1 MATGRVQRRSKGR
14 GPGRPRASSPATIH
28 EAALELFLE
37 RGYGAV
43 SVDDIARRAGVS
55 RGTVFSYCESK
66 ADALWV
72 ALDAAIARAG
82 EALEATS
89 GDGSGRERGALDA
102 LVEAIVAAV
111 EPWGRTPPVALRD
124 ARAMGAEAEL
134 RDGAPARLQPLVE
147 RAALA
152 LALAANGHLPTIIYS
167 LFWRRF
173 NAGAPLRSMHGGLPA
188 CVPLVVLPRVL
199 PGRETSA
206 HPVADFAIFPLA
218 HPGVAPIP

>member
-1 MATGRVQRRSKGR
+1 MATDRTQRRSGGR
-14 GPGRPRASSPATIH
+14 GPGRPRASSAATIH

-82 EALEATS
+82 DALEAAQ
-89 GDGSGRERGALDA
+89 GDGSGRPGSALDA
-102 LVEAIVAAV
+102 LVEAIATAV

-124 ARAMGAEAEL
+124 ARAMQAEAAL
-134 RDGAPARLQPLVE
+134 RDGAAARLQPLVE

-152 LALAANGHLPTIIYS
+152 LALERDTLPESPAAAVAPVAIVAAACAALAAWALQPGRPAAEVAVRAAIEPL
-167 LFWRRF
+167 
-173 NAGAPLRSMHGGLPA
+173 AGASRIGND
-188 CVPLVVLPRVL
+188 PR
-199 PGRETSA
+199 P
-206 HPVADFAIFPLA
+206 
-218 HPGVAPIP
+218 

>member
-1 MATGRVQRRSKGR
+1 MAAGRTQRRGKGR
-14 GPGRPRASSPATIH
+14 GPGRPRASSSATIH

-124 ARAMGAEAEL
+124 ARPMGAEAAL

-152 LALAANGHLPTIIYS
+152 LALERDALPESPAA
-167 LFWRRF
+167 
-173 NAGAPLRSMHGGLPA
+173 AVAPVAIVAAA
-188 CVPLVVLPRVL
+188 CAALAAWALE
-199 PGRETSA
+199 PGRPAASA
-206 HPVADFAIFPLA
+206 AVRAAIEPLA
-218 HPGVAPIP
+218 AASRIHNDPRG

>member
-1 MATGRVQRRSKGR
+1 MAAGRTQRRGKGR
-14 GPGRPRASSPATIH
+14 GPGRPPASSSATIH

-82 EALEATS
+82 DALEAAQ
-89 GDGSGRERGALDA
+89 GDGAGRERGALDA

-124 ARAMGAEAEL
+124 ARAMEAEAAL

-152 LALAANGHLPTIIYS
+152 LALERDALPESPAA
-167 LFWRRF
+167 
-173 NAGAPLRSMHGGLPA
+173 AVAPVAIVAAA
-188 CVPLVVLPRVL
+188 CAALAAWALE
-199 PGRETSA
+199 PGRPEAS
-206 HPVADFAIFPLA
+206 VAVRTAIEPLA
-218 HPGVAPIP
+218 AASRMHNDPRA